1 MEVAMDMSRRR
12 FATFRD
18 AEAPPA
24 ERDQST
30 MTRIS
35 SIRALGN
42 QFRVRALT
50 VKDSALALELQELA
64 DICERKA
71 ASLDRRAA
79 SDAE

>member
-1 MEVAMDMSRRR
+1 MDMSGRR
-12 FATFRD
+12 FATIRD
-18 AEAPPA
+18 AEATPG
-24 ERDQST
+24 ECDQGA
-30 MTRIS
+30 MTRIT

-50 VKDSALALELQELA
+50 VKDPALALELQELA